1 MVELSAECRALR
13 EASSNQKREAD
24 SATEELER
32 VKRQLRDA
40 KSQLIMM
47 EESAQEDL
55 RVQRESDETRE
66 EVVKALQA
74 EVLRLMNEVDEYR
87 SREVSTTE

>member
-13 EASSNQKREAD
+13 EDSSNQKREAD